1 MTVVQTCAL
10 PICIEGSRLSQEQ
23 TQHIFQ
29 TKSFTT
35 GENEYI
41 KIDDI
46 LETINHFKLFDLVI
60 DNAEIELSEEL
71 IKQFQSVLKQ
81 GTSSTRVIGDYKQMK
96 NYVGNIKTATP
107 TQVKPMMK
115 KLLGEYNSKESVTI
129 EDIIDFHY
137 QFETIH
143 PFEDGN
149 GRVGRIIMFK
159 ECLKHNIMPF
169 ILKDEFKAY
178 YYRGLKEYKNTKGYL
193 VDTCKA
199 EQDNFE
205 EIFNEY
211 VNELDWL
218 ENS

>member
-1 MTVVQTCAL
+1 M
-10 PICIEGSRLSQEQ
+10 
-23 TQHIFQ
+23 
-29 TKSFTT
+29 
-35 GENEYI
+35 
-41 KIDDI
+41 
-46 LETINHFKLFDLVI
+46 
-60 DNAEIELSEEL
+60 SEEL
-71 IKQFQSVLKQ
+71 IKQFQSGLKQ

>member
-1 MTVVQTCAL
+1 MKKVSTILRDEKQRGQKKGLYHSMQINFAYNTNR
-10 PICIEGSRLSQEQ
+10 IEGSRLSQEQ

-35 GENEYI
+35 VENEYI

-115 KLLGEYNSKESVTI
+115 KLLGEYNSTESVTI

-149 GRVGRIIMFK
+149 GRVGRIIDRK
-159 ECLKHNIMPF
+159 
-169 ILKDEFKAY
+169 
-178 YYRGLKEYKNTKGYL
+178 R
-193 VDTCKA
+193 V
-199 EQDNFE
+199 
-205 EIFNEY
+205 
-211 VNELDWL
+211 V
-218 ENS
+218 